1 MGYVFSRGY
10 VYCFSQMFQG
20 LRLFKGLR
28 LFQSLEYV
36 VHIWI
41 VPYYGDSY
49 AFCYWKVE
57 KSSASS
63 ASMYEKSCENN
74 VTLIFII
81 CSHKMPNRIYDLEK
95 ESKLEEDWAKSLWP
109 SQKTWTLYWELRWV
123 WEWERGKG
131 KKWKVHRSLDIIS
144 HHRKVGWR
152 HQ

>member
-1 MGYVFSRGY
+1 M
-10 VYCFSQMFQG
+10 SQ
-20 LRLFKGLR
+20 
-28 LFQSLEYV
+28 
-36 VHIWI
+36 
-41 VPYYGDSY
+41 YYGDSY

-109 SQKTWTLYWELRWV
+109 SQKTWTLWFFLKSLLFLAYNLLYV
-123 WEWERGKG
+123 CICASLNF
-131 KKWKVHRSLDIIS
+131 WKVESLTTNSKICARFTTTMGPLKRQESKIS
-144 HHRKVGWR
+144 NFRKVE
-152 HQ
+152 